1 MASHPVVVELPQPL
15 APLPSRNSAGGAPP
29 LHDQVLSLARELRR
43 SHLADAGAAAE
54 IGRLQRA
61 AAEECTRA
69 NIQATEARKV
79 RHVCTITA
87 FHF

>member
-1 MASHPVVVELPQPL
+1 MASHPVAVETPEQPL
-15 APLPSRNSAGGAPP
+15 VPLVPSRSVGGCGPP

-43 SHLADAGAAAE
+43 FHLADAGAAAE

-69 NIQATEARKV
+69 NIQAIEARKV
-79 RHVCTITA
+79 PSL
-87 FHF
+87 